1 MESEALEKVKMEPA
15 GFWVRVV
22 ATIID
27 GIIMTIVHI
36 PINMVFPTPN
46 HMQYAQFDAT
56 TYTNIGIN
64 SLFSLLVIFFY
75 YGWFYKNKGATPGKM
90 AMDLKVINTETGQ
103 NVSYTRAFFR
113 ETVGKFCSMMVFGI
127 GFIMV
132 AFRSDK
138 KALHDLL
145 LNTKVLKKD

>member
-1 MESEALEKVKMEPA
+1 MELEHGKISPA
-15 GFWVRVV
+15 GFCIRLV
-22 ATIID
+22 AVIID

-36 PINMVFPTPN
+36 PINMFFPTPN
-46 HMQYAQFDAT
+46 HMQYVQFDAT

-64 SLFSLLVIFFY
+64 TLFSLIVIFFY
-75 YGWFYKNKGATPGKM
+75 YGWFYKNKGATPGKL
-90 AMDLKVINTETGQ
+90 AMDLRVINTENGQ
-103 NVSYTRAFFR
+103 NLSYLRTFFR
-113 ETVGKFCSMMVFGI
+113 ETVGKFISAMVFGI

-145 LNTKVLKKD
+145 FTTQVLKKD